1 MAVLNPNATTVNDIC
16 LEALRDA
23 GAVGVGISANAEMIT
38 HAWSRLQWML
48 QQWERERYL
57 IYHLVTY
64 TVTSTGQVV
73 PYTVGPAGQVN
84 LGTDGIVARPNR
96 LESAF
101 FRQLVASPNGS
112 LDYPLGLLS
121 SMEDYNRIA
130 LKGLTSFTLIAFY
143 DPAWTG
149 GHLGQ
154 LYVYPWPNANLYAI
168 GITVR
173 EQLPQ
178 SFPSLTTII
187 NLPYEYFQAI
197 VSNLALVLRPKYGL
211 GTYPGDMVPIMAKAG
226 LKILRKGNTAIPDL
240 KIPPELVRPSLY
252 NIFSDRSY

>member
-1 MAVLNPNATTVNDIC
+1 MALLNPNATTVNDIC

-23 GAVGVGISANAEMIT
+23 GAVGVGVSPNAEMIT
-38 HAWSRLQWML
+38 HAWSRLQWLL

-64 TVTSTGQVV
+64 VVQSTGQVV
-73 PYTVGPAGQVN
+73 PYTVGAGGQVN
-84 LGTDGIVARPNR
+84 LGTAGLVARPNR
-96 LESAF
+96 IESAF
-101 FRQLVASPNGS
+101 FRQLVASPNGPI
-112 LDYPLGLLS
+112 DYPLGLLP

-143 DPAWTG
+143 DPAWPT
-149 GHLGQ
+149 GQ
-154 LYVYPWPNANLYAI
+154 LYVYPWPSANLYAI

-173 EQLPQ
+173 EQLPA
-178 SFPSLTTII
+178 SFPSLTSVIA
-187 NLPYEYFQAI
+187 LPFEYYQAI
-197 VSNLALVLRPKYGL
+197 VSNLALAVRPKYGL
-211 GTYPGDMVPIMAKAG
+211 GTYPGDMVPLMAKNG